1 MTQEQKERLD
11 YLLIKARSAALHL
24 GIFKHHLKVKE
35 DEKFLNIDRYQVL
48 IIIPGEK
55 DPQRIYSNMSY
66 IECITFLDALK
77 IAPKVVKQVKKENTD
92 FINRHFEVVKG

>member
-1 MTQEQKERLD
+1 MNETNKERLD

-24 GIFKHHLKVKE
+24 GILKHHILV
-35 DEKFLNIDRYQVL
+35 RYDKAKYEVL
-48 IIIPGEK
+48 MIIPGKK

-77 IAPKVVKQVKKENTD
+77 IASKLIKKVKKEHTD
-92 FINRHFEVVKG
+92 FISRHFEVIKG